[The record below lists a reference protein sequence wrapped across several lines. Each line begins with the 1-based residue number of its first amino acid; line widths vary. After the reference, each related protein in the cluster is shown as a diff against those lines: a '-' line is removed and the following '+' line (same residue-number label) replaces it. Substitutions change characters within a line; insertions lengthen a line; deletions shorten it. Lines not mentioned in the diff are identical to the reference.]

1 MCINVCFSDCLHSAT
16 GSRFTHITWY
26 VWLMDDAV
34 HQEHTSYST
43 KSRNTKPQ
51 LLGVVSRACGRPPP
65 GLRTALALFGGSLWP
80 LAAVSVLQGP
90 VLPRP
95 GLPWASASAG
105 ATLLPRGCPARQ
117 CCAATCPRPR
127 TPHPWPSS
135 TVFVSLTLSFE
146 AAACV
151 LLPHVP
157 FARAQLLWL
166 NVAHQVRPR
175 SSPGATSMKASPCP
189 A

>member
-1 MCINVCFSDCLHSAT
+1 MCFSDRLHSAT

-43 KSRNTKPQ
+43 KNRNTKPQ

-65 GLRTALALFGGSLWP
+65 GFRTALALFGGSLGPSGHWP
-80 LAAVSVLQGP
+80 QCLSFRGLCCPALACPGPLLLLERPSFREDVSPAVSRGH
-90 VLPRP
+90 LPP
-95 GLPWASASAG
+95 P
-105 ATLLPRGCPARQ
+105 
-117 CCAATCPRPR
+117 
-127 TPHPWPSS
+127 PHPWPSP
-135 TVFVSLTLSFE
+135 TVFISLALSFE
-146 AAACV
+146 AAACA
-151 LLPHVP
+151 LLPHVH

-166 NVAHQVRPR
+166 NIAHQVRPC